1 MKNRK
6 SIYILCIIIAFI
18 VSLSL
23 TSSAKTIINDAYLP
37 FDVYTG
43 DDSAVSVSIGDDAL
57 TKDIT
62 LGEFQKLLY
71 KSEDVAEDNYSVSTE
86 NGVTTITLNN
96 NYIKGLKDGVYSMD
110 AEFEKAIVPL
120 KLFVVTEKKSL
131 PDGTAFKFEHVAP
144 GGNFNAV
151 ITDENISFYST
162 LFKSLK
168 CGEKEVA
175 KDNYSISGFGTAVT
189 VTLNPEYVMQLVP
202 GEYEF
207 TAEFMNADAKLTLT
221 VPNTGD
227 LNCDGNVT
235 SADARLALRA
245 SAKLE
250 TLTAIQAKVADV
262 NGKDGVTSAD
272 ARLILRVAAKLE
284 TFGNLKE
291 VAIPENRTIET
302 SSSRAPFDLNA
313 AMTGKNSEGFTFNTC
328 SFRGKITD
336 MREFELS
343 WTDEKGEEWGPF
355 SRSILEVEVIGRSPV
370 QTETVRVLYARSL
383 SSLEKDSVK
392 IEKGGEYVFVNCWL
406 IDARY
411 NDYNKE
417 HNEIQ
422 YKYDTS
428 TQYADVIM
436 GGAWCSLFPVENDVV
451 YAYHGYFDG
460 NAEAQKIAVENAPA
474 TDKLTSADAVAS
486 GDYIA
491 LDNTKFDDMFS
502 NFKAGFIADE

>member
-23 TSSAKTIINDAYLP
+23 TSSAKTIINDAYLA

-43 DDSAVSVSIGDDAL
+43 DDSSVSVCIGDDAL
-57 TKDIT
+57 TENIT
-62 LGEFQKLLY
+62 LGKFEKLIY
-71 KSEDVAEDNYSVSTE
+71 NSEAVAEDNYSTATE
-86 NGVTTITLNN
+86 DGFTEITLSN
-96 NYIKGLKDGVYSMD
+96 NYIKDLKDGVYSID

-151 ITDENISFYST
+151 ITDENISFYSP

-168 CGEKEVA
+168 CGGKEV
-175 KDNYSISGFGTAVT
+175 DRYNYSVSEFGNAVT
-189 VTLNPEYVMQLVP
+189 IILEPKYVMTLIP

-221 VPNTGD
+221 VPKTGD

-262 NGKDGVTSAD
+262 NGKDGITSAD

-291 VAIPENRTIET
+291 VAIPENRTVEA

-313 AMTGKNSEGFTFNTC
+313 IMTGKNSEGFSFNTC

-355 SRSILEVEVIGRSPV
+355 SRSILEVEVIGKSPV
-370 QTETVRVLYARSL
+370 QTETVRVLYPRSL
-383 SSLEKDSVK
+383 SSLEKDSVA

-436 GGAWCSLFPVENDVV
+436 GGAWCSLFPVENNVV

-460 NAEAQKIAVENAPA
+460 NAEAQKIAATNAS
-474 TDKLTSADAVAS
+474 TISKLTSADAVEN

-502 NFKAGFIADE
+502 KFISDFVVNK